1 MPSIVP
7 ERKKRKRKTKI
18 NDNEIIFV
26 KPAKKQKKKSSL
38 RAEQKLQKTEKK
50 KKKKEKKIEKT
61 RKKAIKGLIDFNKFI
76 RDGVIKPGQRRSFDF
91 KACNVKQEI
100 VNSYQRWRRK
110 KKQDIYIKLELMI
123 QKVFYMQQIK

>member
-38 RAEQKLQKTEKK
+38 RAEQKLQKTGKK
-50 KKKKEKKIEKT
+50 KKKKENKIEKT
-61 RKKAIKGLIDFNKFI
+61 RKNAIKGLIDFNKFI
-76 RDGVIKPGQRRSFDF
+76 RDLDIYIKPGQRRSFDF

-100 VNSYQRWRRK
+100 INSYQR
-110 KKQDIYIKLELMI
+110 
-123 QKVFYMQQIK
+123 

>member
-18 NDNEIIFV
+18 NDNEIIFF

-38 RAEQKLQKTEKK
+38 RAEQKLQKAGKK
-50 KKKKEKKIEKT
+50 KKKKENKIEKT
-61 RKKAIKGLIDFNKFI
+61 RKNAIKGLIDFNKFI
-76 RDGVIKPGQRRSFDF
+76 RDLDIYIKPGQRRSFDF

-100 VNSYQRWRRK
+100 INSYQR
-110 KKQDIYIKLELMI
+110 
-123 QKVFYMQQIK
+123 

>member
-50 KKKKEKKIEKT
+50 KKKKENKIEKT
-61 RKKAIKGLIDFNKFI
+61 RKKAIKGLVDFNKFI
-76 RDGVIKPGQRRSFDF
+76 RDGVIKPGQRRPFDF

-100 VNSYQRWRRK
+100 INSYQR
-110 KKQDIYIKLELMI
+110 
-123 QKVFYMQQIK
+123 